1 MAADWQYTKLSD
13 EQEHAAREM
22 SAATGLGAIASR
34 LLVSRGVATES
45 AAKSFLKPSLNDLHD
60 PFLMAGMDAAVERLS
75 AAVRGGERIMVYGD
89 YDVDGC
95 TAVALVFKLLRELNA
110 NAEHYIPNRYDE
122 GYGVSL
128 RAIDHAAETGVKL
141 MIILDCGVKAAAEV
155 DYAKARGIDIII
167 CDHHFPDDELPA
179 AVAVLNPKRAD
190 DRYPF
195 KELCG
200 CGVGFK
206 LMQAFCSANK
216 IPFSR
221 LIPMLEL
228 CAMSIAA
235 DIVPVVDENRI
246 LAYHGLKQLNRCPS
260 PGLRALINVCG
271 LEGRDVSMADIVF
284 KIGARI
290 NAAGR
295 VENGGSSVEL
305 LVEQDAE
312 AALKLARE
320 IDGYNMQRK
329 EIDRR
334 MTLAANKIVAR
345 HEASHV
351 EPAIVLYDASWKKGI
366 IGIVASRL
374 AEMYYRPAVVICRDG
389 DKATGSARSAIGF
402 DIYAAIKSCSPLLTG
417 FGGHS
422 NAAGFTLKW
431 EDVPAFRRKILDYV
445 SAHLSTPPH
454 ATLAIDAEID
464 FKDINRSLLA
474 DIRRLAPFG
483 AGNAAPRF
491 ATHRVYDY
499 GTSKVVGRGQEHI
512 KLELIDSKSGAVMD
526 GIAFGQS
533 AAVKYIKSKRSFG
546 IAYTLEE
553 NTYKHDAILLQIDD
567 IRPEEEA

>member
-1 MAADWQYTKLSD
+1 MTADWQYVKLSG
-13 EQEHAAREM
+13 EQESAARELV
-22 SAATGLGAIASR
+22 AATGMGVIAAR
-34 LLVSRGVATES
+34 LLVKRGIATE
-45 AAKSFLKPSLNDLHD
+45 ADAKNFLKPLLADLHD
-60 PFLMAGMDAAVERLS
+60 PFLMADMHAAVKRLS
-75 AAVRGGERIMVYGD
+75 QAVAGGEKIMVYGD

-95 TAVALVFKLLRELNA
+95 TAVAVVYKVLRSLNA

-128 RAIDHAAETGVKL
+128 RAIDYAAESGVRL
-141 MIILDCGVKAAAEV
+141 MIILDCGVKASAEV
-155 DYAKARGIDIII
+155 NYAKERGIDVII
-167 CDHHFPDDELPA
+167 CDHHFPGDELPA

-190 DRYPF
+190 DSYPF

-206 LMQAFCSANK
+206 LMQAFCIENK

-221 LIPMLEL
+221 LSPMLEL
-228 CAMSIAA
+228 CAVSIAA
-235 DIVPVVDENRI
+235 DIVPVTGENRI
-246 LAYHGLKQLNRCPS
+246 LAYHGLRQLNRCPS
-260 PGLRALINVCG
+260 PGLKALVNICG
-271 LEGRDVSMADIVF
+271 LEGREVSMADIVF

-295 VENGGSSVEL
+295 VENGDSSVKL
-305 LVEQDAE
+305 LVENDAA
-312 AALKLARE
+312 AALTLAKE
-320 IDGYNMQRK
+320 IDRYNTQRK
-329 EIDRR
+329 DIDRR

-345 HEASHV
+345 HEATGI
-351 EPAIVLYDASWKKGI
+351 EPAIVLYDANWKKGV

-374 AEMYYRPAVVICRDG
+374 SEMYYRPAVVICRDG
-389 DKATGSARSAIGF
+389 DKATGSARSTTGF
-402 DIYAAIKSCSPLLTG
+402 DIYGAIKSCSKLLSG

-422 NAAGFTLKW
+422 NAAGFTLNW
-431 EDVPAFRRKILDYV
+431 DDVPAFRQMFLDYV
-445 SAHLSTPPH
+445 SAHLDTPPH
-454 ATLAIDAEID
+454 ATLDIDAEID
-464 FKDINRSLLA
+464 FKDINRSLMN
-474 DIRRLAPFG
+474 DIKRLAPFG
-483 AGNAAPRF
+483 AGNTAPRF

-533 AAVKYIKSKRSFG
+533 SAVKYIKSKRSFG

-553 NTYKHDAILLQIDD
+553 NTHKRGAILLQIED